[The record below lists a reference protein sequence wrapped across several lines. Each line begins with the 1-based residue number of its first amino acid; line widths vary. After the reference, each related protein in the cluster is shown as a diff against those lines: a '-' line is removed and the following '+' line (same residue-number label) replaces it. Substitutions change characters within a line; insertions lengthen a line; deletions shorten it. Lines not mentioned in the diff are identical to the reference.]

1 MEEFNFYRDNYLFEF
16 EMKEK
21 LEKSASS
28 SIAVLVILGS
38 IVSLFINEI
47 RNIEFN
53 YIAIIFLSLLSLSGL
68 FFLLS
73 LYFIIRALY
82 NHEYMYMP
90 TSSQLKKYSEELI
103 DYYLEEENPKEKAN
117 KDLEEYIIGEYAV
130 NAHTNFQN
138 NGRKSAFIHLANT
151 YIIVTIILLLLS
163 SIPHYINNFEK
174 DDHKKIEVI
183 NLNELK
189 D

>member
-90 TSSQLKKYSEELI
+90 TSSKLKK
-103 DYYLEEENPKEKAN
+103 
-117 KDLEEYIIGEYAV
+117 
-130 NAHTNFQN
+130 
-138 NGRKSAFIHLANT
+138 
-151 YIIVTIILLLLS
+151 
-163 SIPHYINNFEK
+163 
-174 DDHKKIEVI
+174 
-183 NLNELK
+183 
-189 D
+189 

>member
-16 EMKEK
+16 EIKEK

-47 RNIEFN
+47 RTIEYS
-53 YIAIIFLSLLSLSGL
+53 YITIIFISLLSLSGL
-68 FFLLS
+68 CFLLS

-82 NHEYMYMP
+82 NYQYMYMP
-90 TSSQLKKYSEELI
+90 TSSQLKKYNDEIIE
-103 DYYLEEENPKEKAN
+103 YYSAEENFKEKAN
-117 KDLEEYIIGEYAV
+117 NDFEEYIIGEYAA

-151 YIIVTIILLLLS
+151 FIIVTIILLLLS
-163 SIPHYINNFEK
+163 SIPYYIINF
-174 DDHKKIEVI
+174 KKG
-183 NLNELK
+183 
-189 D
+189 